1 MATSKRIS
9 DLPLKSNLAET
20 DLLVIVD
27 TDAGPQ
33 NFVSKK
39 TTVLTIRNLAQI
51 IADAQIALQKNQPN
65 GLATIDAATGKVPVA
80 LLPSYVDDVEEYAS
94 LASFPVTGEAGKI
107 YVAIDSRKVYR
118 WGGSVYV
125 EISPAPGSTDAVP
138 EGAINKYFTTQR
150 AADAAPVQSVN
161 GQTGAV
167 ILAIPV
173 ESVNGYTGEVEL
185 TKADVGLGNVDNTA
199 DADKPISSA
208 VQSALDNK
216 EDVGAA
222 ASAVTAHEEAED
234 PHPQYLTETDIPAV
248 PVQSVNGYT
257 GDVELTKA
265 DVGLGNVDN
274 TADIDKPISSAVQSA
289 LDNKE
294 AVGAATA
301 AVTAHEAA
309 EDPHPQYTTQTEVE
323 ALIPVQSVNGQ
334 IGIVELT
341 IPVTTDD
348 ITEGDALYFTE
359 ERAAA
364 AAPVQSVN
372 GLTGA
377 VELEIPVAEDLT
389 LDGGLYA

>member
-65 GLATIDAATGKVPVA
+65 GLATIDAATGKIPVA

-107 YVAIDSRKVYR
+107 YVAIDTKKVYR

-199 DADKPISSA
+199 DVDKPISSA
-208 VQSALDNK
+208 VQTALDDK
-216 EDVGAA
+216 ETAGAA
-222 ASAVTAHEEAED
+222 VAAIIAHEE
-234 PHPQYLTETDIPAV
+234 
-248 PVQSVNGYT
+248 
-257 GDVELTKA
+257 
-265 DVGLGNVDN
+265 
-274 TADIDKPISSAVQSA
+274 
-289 LDNKE
+289 
-294 AVGAATA
+294 
-301 AVTAHEAA
+301 A

-334 IGIVELT
+334 TGIVELT
-341 IPVTTDD
+341 IPETTDD

>member
-94 LASFPVTGEAGKI
+94 LAVFPATGESGKI
-107 YVAIDSRKVYR
+107 YVDIATKKVYR

-125 EISPAPGSTDAVP
+125 EISAAPGSTDAVP
-138 EGAINKYFTTQR
+138 EGTINKYFTEQR
-150 AADAAPVQSVN
+150 ASGAAPVQSVN
-161 GQTGAV
+161 GQIGAV

-185 TKADVGLGNVDNTA
+185 GKSDVGLG
-199 DADKPISSA
+199 S
-208 VQSALDNK
+208 
-216 EDVGAA
+216 
-222 ASAVTAHEEAED
+222 
-234 PHPQYLTETDIPAV
+234 
-248 PVQSVNGYT
+248 
-257 GDVELTKA
+257 
-265 DVGLGNVDN
+265 VDN
-274 TADIDKPISSAVQSA
+274 TADIDKPISSAVQTA
-289 LDNKE
+289 LDDKE
-294 AVGAATA
+294 AVGTA
-301 AVTAHEAA
+301 AAAITSHESA

-323 ALIPVQSVNGQ
+323 ALIPVQSVNGK
-334 IGIVELT
+334 
-341 IPVTTDD
+341 
-348 ITEGDALYFTE
+348 
-359 ERAAA
+359 
-364 AAPVQSVN
+364 
-372 GLTGA
+372 TGA
-377 VELEIPVAEDLT
+377 VELDIPVAEDLT
-389 LDGGLYA
+389 LDGGVYA